1 MRTLLQSRLFS
12 AILGSA
18 AALAG
23 TSLAAASVGLTLA
36 SHGHTRYA
44 VVIASGA
51 SAVVR
56 HAAHELAQDLQTISA
71 AKFAVTSAPPTGPA
85 IYVGPGSAL
94 RFAHSRRPR
103 PIPPAEGFSIQTFR
117 NNFGNNI
124 ALVGGSGRETLYAVY
139 TFLEEHLG
147 VRWYSPHDT
156 VIPRRTVMRV
166 PVLHESQIPA
176 FSFRDAFE
184 SLANRHPQWAAHLR
198 LNGAFNGGFCLPG
211 RASLGGFSRMF
222 SAAENF
228 YRLVP
233 PSKYFATHPE
243 YYSLINGKRNDTY
256 LISQLSLVNPGVF
269 RIITAALIA
278 QARDDPGVVLLGLS
292 PNDTRTGDG
301 NSQGAATRASDA
313 HYGAPSG
320 TLLHFVNKVAEAVQ
334 RHYPH
339 RKTLG
344 QLAYHSGWNP
354 QFVDRCPHRK
364 IWLETLAYQYN
375 AKPPLPGTIKAG
387 PNVLVYLCLNQNYAY
402 GVTAPQNRREMR
414 EILGWEKVAAGHL
427 GVWADETDFAHYL
440 EPFPNWDEL
449 GADMGFYHRHGIVG
463 MFCEGNGQGIN
474 GMTALRTWVMA
485 HLMWN
490 SGQNVW
496 RLIREFTN
504 GYYGPAGKYIYRYLR
519 LLQRQVR
526 VTFQGATRRGAI
538 QDPTTCLLPT
548 EPPNAPF
555 LAPWVLA
562 KANHLFERAQAA
574 VKPNPSELRR
584 VKQARLG
591 IRYVELMRHVPK
603 ANATPTERSA
613 FRARL
618 QRLLRNLRQFHVEF
632 IREGYP
638 VSNWAMDMEKLAR

>member
-1 MRTLLQSRLFS
+1 MRTLLQSRLFG
-12 AILGSA
+12 ALLGSA

-23 TSLAAASVGLTLA
+23 TSLAAAGAGLTLA

-44 VVIASGA
+44 VVIASSA

-56 HAAHELAQDLQTISA
+56 HAAHELAQDLQTISG
-71 AKFAVTSAPPTGPA
+71 AKFAVTSAPPAGPA
-85 IYVGPGSAL
+85 IYVGPGAAL
-94 RFAHSRRPR
+94 RKALPR
-103 PIPPAEGFSIQTFR
+103 LRMLIPPGEGFSIQT
-117 NNFGNNI
+117 FGNNI
-124 ALVGGSGRETLYAVY
+124 ALVGGSGRGTLYAVY

-156 VIPRRTVMRV
+156 VLPRRTVMRV
-166 PVLHESQIPA
+166 PALHERQTPA
-176 FSFRDAFE
+176 FSYRDAFE

-198 LNGAFNGGFCLPG
+198 LNGAFNGGFCLSG

-278 QARDDPGVVLLGLS
+278 QARNPGVVLLGLS

-334 RHYPH
+334 RQY
-339 RKTLG
+339 
-344 QLAYHSGWNP
+344 
-354 QFVDRCPHRK
+354 PHRK

-375 AKPPLPGTIKAG
+375 AKPPLPGTIKVG

-402 GVTAPQNRREMR
+402 GVTSPQNRREMR

-449 GADMGFYHRHGIVG
+449 GVDMEFYHRHGIVG

-474 GMTALRTWVMA
+474 GMTAMRTWVMA

-490 SGQNVW
+490 SGQNIW

-526 VTFQGATRRGAI
+526 VAFQGSTIRGAI

-555 LAPWVLA
+555 LTPWVLA
-562 KANHLFERAQAA
+562 KANRLFERAQAA
-574 VKPNPSELRR
+574 VKLNAAELRR

-591 IRYVELMRHVPK
+591 IRYVELMRHAPK
-603 ANATPTERSA
+603 ANAPPTERSA
-613 FRARL
+613 FRTRL
-618 QRLLRNLRQFHVEF
+618 GRFLRDLRQFHVEF

-638 VSNWAMDMEKLAR
+638 VSKWAADMEKLAR